1 MRAVILLGAL
11 PPPSWT
17 RGCPGAP
24 WLGPVVKVTPP
35 PPPPSAADGG
45 SLHSSDLWG
54 RGTDMTQ
61 IWGGEL
67 DRLMIMTEAMRT
79 KVSGFK
85 SAGEARMAAWWHGT
99 GGTLPAHEC
108 SMNMR

>member
-1 MRAVILLGAL
+1 
-11 PPPSWT
+11 
-17 RGCPGAP
+17 
-24 WLGPVVKVTPP
+24 
-35 PPPPSAADGG
+35 
-45 SLHSSDLWG
+45 
-54 RGTDMTQ
+54 MTQ